1 MEIYFRAT
9 IDYDLSRRSIKGISF
24 EYSLEDFDRN
34 DKPVRGLYQYSS
46 HTIPDYYSEKEA
58 KALCEKMI
66 EEFNVNGYSLSSTLS
81 EQLEVK
87 REFVESLKG
96 YDRFKVVNSEV
107 ECINVS
113 IFKVNKYDKS
123 EDRLVDTIHIRVRE
137 LEGRTLN
144 WFKLYSGVKLAP
156 VYLEGDELYF
166 LEDDGVDL
174 KVIKKNGFAITYS
187 DVIDDSV
194 IATKIYCTSNR
205 MVCR

>member
-66 EEFNVNGYSLSSTLS
+66 EEFNVNGYSLSSTLN
-81 EQLEVK
+81 EQLELK
-87 REFVESLKG
+87 REFVESLKCS
-96 YDRFKVVNSEV
+96 DRFKVVNSDI

-113 IFKVNKYDKS
+113 IFRVNKNDKN
-123 EDRLVDTIHIRVRE
+123 EDRLVDTIRIRVSE
-137 LEGRTLN
+137 LDGKTLN
-144 WFKLYSGVKLAP
+144 WFKLYGGIKLAP
-156 VYLEGDELYF
+156 VYLDGNELYL
-166 LEDDGVDL
+166 LEDDGNEI
-174 KVIKKNGFAITYS
+174 KVVKKNGFAMTYS
-187 DVIDDSV
+187 DVCDDNI
-194 IATKIYCTSNR
+194 IATKIYCSSRTISR
-205 MVCR
+205 